1 MLKNPRFF
9 AWESDSRNRFWTFLG
24 CPKLKSPRRLSG
36 FSSFVT
42 IMKNYALVNF

>member
-1 MLKNPRFF
+1 VKITRFF

-24 CPKLKSPRRLSG
+24 CPKLKRPRRLSG

-42 IMKNYALVNF
+42 IMKNYALKKF